1 MPTETSLDEKLS
13 DVVGSSNFQL
23 NDSLAIG
30 YNFSIDQNYNDFNY
44 NDFNANINF
53 DPMKIGLIIF

>member
-1 MPTETSLDEKLS
+1 MS
-13 DVVGSSNFQL
+13 
-23 NDSLAIG
+23 

-53 DPMKIGLIIF
+53 DPMKIGFNYILETNILEIKNI